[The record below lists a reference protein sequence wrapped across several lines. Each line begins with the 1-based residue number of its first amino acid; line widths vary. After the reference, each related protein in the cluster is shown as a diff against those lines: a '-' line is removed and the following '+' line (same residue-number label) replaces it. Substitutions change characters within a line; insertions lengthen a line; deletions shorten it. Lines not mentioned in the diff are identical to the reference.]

1 MENVDHV
8 EIILDRLKSLE
19 KIHKE
24 SPNVEASIKRL
35 RDRQK
40 LIEAAFKSEDSEILR
55 TKKQFLDAMNAIQV

>member
-8 EIILDRLKSLE
+8 EIIQERLKALE

-24 SPNVEASIKRL
+24 SPNIETSIKTL
-35 RDRQK
+35 KDRQK
-40 LIEAAFKSEDSEILR
+40 LIESAFKNEDAEILR